1 MEPGNMLEI
10 KTLDKEWCDKDLVML
25 HACFQLLTDCIEEE
39 KLFEFTDWEDST
51 ESKQVKNEIDALYN
65 WWINRV
71 KAEKEEQIDP
81 TVSEDQYEMD
91 TEMLIRLVKLRAYLW
106 T

>member
-1 MEPGNMLEI
+1 MN
-10 KTLDKEWCDKDLVML
+10 
-25 HACFQLLTDCIEEE
+25 ACFQLLADCIEEE
-39 KLFEFTDWEDST
+39 KLLEFIDWEHST
-51 ESKQVKNEIDALYN
+51 ESKQVKKEIDALYN

-71 KAEKEEQIDP
+71 KAETEQQIDP

-91 TEMLIRLVKLRAYLW
+91 TEMLIRLVKIRAYLW